1 MAADPIQ
8 RVIHALSR
16 LPSVGEKSAA
26 RMAFFLLNQD
36 PAVTRELADALGAL
50 HAAVRLCGECAN
62 LSAQDPCP
70 LCAQPRRD
78 PRLICV
84 VEDISSLMAIERTG
98 VFEGRYHVLHGLLS
112 PLDGVGPEQ
121 LRVSEL
127 LARLSRLLSAEGDWG
142 DHGAARAGARVEVI
156 VALPSSVNGNA
167 TSLYLQQLLRPLGV
181 ALSRIASGVPVG
193 ATLQYADQV
202 SLAEALSA
210 RRPL

>member
-36 PAVTRELADALGAL
+36 PALTQELAASLAAL
-50 HAAVRLCGECAN
+50 HGSIKLCGECAN

-98 VFEGRYHVLHGLLS
+98 AFEGRYHVLHGLLS

-121 LRVSEL
+121 LKVSEL
-127 LARLSRLLSAEGDWG
+127 LSRLSRLLSAEGDWG
-142 DHGAARAGARVEVI
+142 AEAPSRVEVI
-156 VALPSSVNGNA
+156 IALPSSVNGNA
-167 TSLYLQQLLRPLGV
+167 TTLYLQQLLRPLGL

-193 ATLQYADQV
+193 TTLQYADQV

>member
-36 PAVTRELADALGAL
+36 PEVTRELSDALGAL
-50 HAAVRLCGECAN
+50 HGAVRLCGECAN

-78 PRLICV
+78 ARLICV

-98 VFEGRYHVLHGLLS
+98 AFDGRYHVLHGLLS

-121 LRVSEL
+121 LKVSEL
-127 LARLSRLLSAEGDWG
+127 LTRLSRLLSAEGDWG
-142 DHGAARAGARVEVI
+142 AGTSPRVEVI

-167 TSLYLQQLLRPLGV
+167 TTLYLQQLLRPLGLT
-181 ALSRIASGVPVG
+181 LSRIASGVPVG